1 MYYRQGAPARRF
13 QGKVDKVGRC
23 AYVLPAFRGR
33 DAASGVDRDT
43 NTSFSTSMQQAAR
56 STFAAANGVDRPGHA
71 PSRFWAL
78 TLGSVGVVYGDIGT
92 SPLYAVRESVLA
104 AVGPTAPAGEEVIL
118 GILSLII
125 WALILI
131 VSVKY
136 VIILL
141 RADNNGEGGTLAL
154 MALAQRALQ
163 SRGIRTVITLG
174 MISAALFYG
183 DAMITPAL
191 SVLSAVEGLEV
202 VTPAFHSYVVPLA
215 VLILFAL
222 FAVQSRG
229 TARVASFFGPIT
241 LVWFFAL
248 AIAGIWHIAQ
258 NPTVLGAFNPGHG
271 VRFLL
276 SHGMIGLATLGAVFL
291 VVTGSEALYADLGH
305 FGRGPIRTAWFAV
318 ALPAL
323 TLNYLGQGAL
333 LLGNSKAIENPFFL
347 LYPDWALLPMVVL
360 ATAATVIA
368 SQAVIT
374 GAYSLTRQAVQL
386 GLLPRLEIR
395 HTSESQFGQIYMPR
409 VNTLLLI
416 GVLLLVVL
424 FKSSGALASAYG
436 IAVTGTMV
444 VTATMALIV
453 VWRVWNW
460 PLWAAAALMIPFLL
474 IDLVFLGANMLKVF
488 QGGWVPLLIGA
499 MVMVVMLTWR
509 KGARI
514 LALKTRRMETPIDN
528 LIESLEKTQIS
539 RVPGTAVF
547 LTADPD
553 SAPTALLHSLKHY
566 KVLHQRNIILT
577 MTTETT
583 PRVSAV
589 DRVTIEPLG
598 GSFQRVLLRFG
609 FMETPNVPKA
619 LGLARKEGLSFDI
632 MTTSFFLSR
641 RSVRPDSRSG
651 MPAWQD
657 RLFILLARNAD
668 DASSYFQ
675 LPTDRVVE
683 IGTQVAV

>member
-1 MYYRQGAPARRF
+1 MP
-13 QGKVDKVGRC
+13 
-23 AYVLPAFRGR
+23 
-33 DAASGVDRDT
+33 
-43 NTSFSTSMQQAAR
+43 QAAR
-56 STFAAANGVDRPGHA
+56 SEIPAANGADDGARA
-71 PSRFWAL
+71 QRRFWAL
-78 TLGSVGVVYGDIGT
+78 TLGSIGVVYGDIGT

-104 AVGPTAPAGEEVIL
+104 AVGPNAPAGEEVIL

-136 VIILL
+136 VLILL
-141 RADNNGEGGTLAL
+141 RANNNGEGGTLAL
-154 MALAQRALQ
+154 MALAQRAL
-163 SRGIRTVITLG
+163 RGRGLVVVALG

-191 SVLSAVEGLEV
+191 SVLSAVEGLEI
-202 VTPAFHSYVVPLA
+202 VTPALEAYVVPLA

-229 TARVASFFGPIT
+229 TARVATFFGPIT

-248 AIAGIWHIAQ
+248 ATAGAWHVAQ
-258 NPTVLGAFNPGHG
+258 NPTVLGAFNPAHG
-271 VRFLL
+271 VSFLL
-276 SHGMIGLATLGAVFL
+276 SHGVIGLLTLGAVFL

-305 FGRGPIRTAWFAV
+305 FGPGPIRTAWFAV

-323 TLNYLGQGAL
+323 TINYLGQGAL
-333 LLGNSKAIENPFFL
+333 LLAKPEAIENPFFL
-347 LYPDWALLPMVVL
+347 LYPEWALLPMVGL

-368 SQAVIT
+368 SQAVIS
-374 GAYSLTRQAVQL
+374 GAYSLTRQAIQL
-386 GLLPRLEIR
+386 GLLPRLEVR
-395 HTSESQFGQIYMPR
+395 HTSGEQFGQIYMPR
-409 VNTLLLI
+409 VNTLLLL

-444 VTATMALIV
+444 VTAILALIV
-453 VWRVWNW
+453 IWKFWKW
-460 PLWAAAALMIPFLL
+460 PLWAAAALMVPFLL
-474 IDLVFLGANMLKVF
+474 IDLTFLGANMLKVF

-499 MVMVVMLTWR
+499 MVMAVMITWR

-514 LALKTRRMETPIDN
+514 LADKTRRLETPIDN
-528 LIESLEKTQIS
+528 LIESLEKKELC

-547 LTADPD
+547 LTADKE

-566 KVLHQRNIILT
+566 KVLHEQNVVLT
-577 MTTETT
+577 MITETT
-583 PRVSAV
+583 PRVSTV
-589 DRVTIEPLG
+589 DRVSIEPLG

-632 MTTSFFLSR
+632 MSTSFFLSR
-641 RSVRPDSRSG
+641 RSVRPDARSG